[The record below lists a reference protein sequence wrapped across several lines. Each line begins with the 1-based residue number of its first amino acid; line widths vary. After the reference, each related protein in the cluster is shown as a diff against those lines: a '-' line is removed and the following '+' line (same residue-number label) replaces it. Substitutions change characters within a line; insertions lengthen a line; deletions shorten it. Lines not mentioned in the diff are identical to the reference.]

1 MKKIILICTSL
12 LLALT
17 GGCSMNDTDKNST
30 NDNKTKAVKPKD
42 MDPKDLPKV
51 PAFQDE
57 KMREYM
63 VSTKE
68 AEPGYYL
75 LESKLKGFRMLFPED
90 ATYSS
95 YLSSFDENEEIIA
108 FDSYD
113 KPKNK
118 MINAQI
124 EYYQGTSFINTPE
137 TMLEQVSSEN
147 GYKGKFEKLENEDK
161 DIYIA
166 HKKNHFQNEKNK
178 YNFSYRYFGYMK
190 SPEKKQAGIVFSF
203 MFRCP
208 NDKKPCTLD
217 QDHLGDQV
225 KKQMKSITF
234 LDHKQ
239 EK

>member
-1 MKKIILICTSL
+1 MKRIILICISL
-12 LLALT
+12 LLVLT
-17 GGCSMNDTDKNST
+17 SGCGMNDNNKNTT
-30 NDNKTKAVKPKD
+30 NDSKTEAIKPKD
-42 MDPKDLPKV
+42 MDPKDLPQV

-57 KMREYM
+57 KTREYM

-68 AEPGYYL
+68 EEPGYYV
-75 LESKLKGFRMLFPED
+75 LESKLKGFRMLFPADGE
-90 ATYSS
+90 YSS
-95 YLSSFDENEEIIA
+95 YLSSRDENEEIIA
-108 FDSYD
+108 FDSYE
-113 KPKNK
+113 KTKNK
-118 MINAQI
+118 MLNAQI
-124 EYYQGTSFINTPE
+124 EYYQRTSFINNPE
-137 TMLEQVSSEN
+137 TMLEQVRSEN
-147 GYKGKFEKLENEDK
+147 GYNGSFEKLENEDI

-166 HKKNHFQNEKNK
+166 HKKNHFQNDKNK
-178 YNFSYRYFGYMK
+178 YSFSYRYFGYIK

-208 NDKKPCTLD
+208 NDEKPCTLD